1 MSYELL
7 SYSVRNL
14 AARRLTT
21 AMTAVGMG
29 LVVFVFS
36 AVLMLA
42 HGLDRTMV
50 STGSPDNALITRRSA
65 TAETQSFVARDQAQ
79 VILAADEIARGADGQ
94 PVAGAE
100 TVSIINLPKRGT
112 GKPSNVQI
120 RGVSPLS
127 MALRPQ
133 ITLIEGRLWQ
143 PGSSEVVVGR
153 AIASR
158 FQGAGLG
165 ESLRFALRDWT
176 VVGVIDAGG
185 AGFDSE
191 IWVDADQMM
200 QALRRTIFSSVL
212 ARVPDEQ
219 AFNALK
225 ARLEAD
231 PRLTVE
237 VTRESA
243 YYAAQSEVLG
253 NFIRV
258 LGLLVTTIF
267 SVGATI
273 GAMITMYAAVANRTP
288 EIGTLRALGF
298 SRRAIWSAFVAE
310 ALALSLL
317 GGALGVGSAWFLGF
331 VHISAVNFSTF
342 TEIAFGFSLSPMIVM
357 QSLGFALLMGFVGGV
372 LPAIR
377 AGRLRIVDALR
388 TP

>member
-143 PGSSEVVVGR
+143 PGLSEVVVGR